1 MFSRKYFLI
10 LMSTLFL
17 ASCFSSVTSELKD
30 NYSSGKISELQ
41 YYQGMY
47 DYIREEGSA
56 STRASWMK
64 YYNHMIQLTK
74 LKRSRAISD
83 ADYRSE
89 LTKAD
94 IFKAEIEAVESAED
108 RARWQS
114 MARGFKCMT
123 LDGC

>member
-1 MFSRKYFLI
+1 MFKKSFLI
-10 LMSTLFL
+10 LLSTLFL
-17 ASCFSSVTSELKD
+17 ASCFSSVKSELKD

-83 ADYRSE
+83 AEFAVQIWYTWY
-89 LTKAD
+89 TK
-94 IFKAEIEAVESAED
+94 
-108 RARWQS
+108 
-114 MARGFKCMT
+114 
-123 LDGC
+123 